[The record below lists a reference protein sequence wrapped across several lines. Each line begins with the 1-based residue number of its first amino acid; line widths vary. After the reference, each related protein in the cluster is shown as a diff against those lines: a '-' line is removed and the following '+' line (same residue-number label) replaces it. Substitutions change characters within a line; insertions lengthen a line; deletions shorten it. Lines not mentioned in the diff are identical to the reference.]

1 MIYSTIDRYADKNC
15 INQSQLPPYQSPYV
29 KIYIGKHRKGCFKG
43 NSTKTWTA
51 VIVGTV
57 VPGSVIIVSGIILIV
72 VIVLKKRKMNAIMM
86 NDDVNDEGGVNHK
99 DYNDDDDDDEF
110 NEGDVLLNEN

>member
-1 MIYSTIDRYADKNC
+1 MIYFTIDRYADKNC

-57 VPGSVIIVSGIILIV
+57 VPVGVIIVSGIIVAV
-72 VIVLKKRKMNAIMM
+72 VIILKKRRMNANQM
-86 NDDVNDEGGVNHK
+86 NDDENDEGGVNQK
-99 DYNDDDDDDEF
+99 DYNDDDDEF